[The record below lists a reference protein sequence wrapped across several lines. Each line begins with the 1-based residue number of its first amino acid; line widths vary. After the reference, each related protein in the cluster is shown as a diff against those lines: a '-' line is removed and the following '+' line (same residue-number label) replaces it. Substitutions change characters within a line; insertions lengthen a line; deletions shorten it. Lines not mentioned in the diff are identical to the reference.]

1 MLVPQQ
7 NLKTERQDE
16 KHEEEEGTQEE
27 R

>member
-27 R
+27 